1 MLQQQIKRIK
11 KDAIF
16 KSFQVMMPERLYE
29 YKFHNDIE
37 VMIKFG
43 VEKDG
48 LYKQAEN
55 DLRITINLLEKN
67 LT

>member
-1 MLQQQIKRIK
+1 MFTILPKITEYLRIK
-11 KDAIF
+11 P
-16 KSFQVMMPERLYE
+16 FQVMMPERLYE

-37 VMIKFG
+37 VMIKIG

-55 DLRITINLLEKN
+55 DLRSTIILLEEN
-67 LT
+67 LIE

>member
-1 MLQQQIKRIK
+1 
-11 KDAIF
+11 
-16 KSFQVMMPERLYE
+16 MMPERLYD

-37 VMIKFG
+37 IMIKIG

-55 DLRITINLLEKN
+55 DLRSTINFLEEN